1 MFRFRITTGALLALI
16 VVVGGGVWA
25 AENLKSGPQ
34 VGSSVPGP
42 FHPLHITGEN
52 AGQKVCLYCKNGANP
67 VAMIFAREVS
77 PTLTT
82 LIKKI
87 DAATAEHQGAHL
99 GSFVVFLKY
108 QEAMARQLKQLA
120 DKEGIQHTVL
130 SLDAPAGPQGYRVS
144 KNADVTVVL
153 YTKRTVKAN
162 YAFRKGELTEKD
174 VTQIVADLSKILP
187 N

>member
-1 MFRFRITTGALLALI
+1 MFRFRIITGALLALT

-34 VGSSVPGP
+34 VGTPVPGP

-52 AGQKVCLYCKNGANP
+52 AGQKVCLFCKNGANP

-87 DAATAEHQGAHL
+87 DAATADHQGDHM

-108 QEAMARQLKQLA
+108 QEAMAKQAKQLA
-120 DKEGIQHTVL
+120 DKEGIQYTVL
-130 SLDAPAGPQGYRVS
+130 SLDTAAGPQAYRVS

-153 YTKRTVKAN
+153 YTNRTVKAN

>member
-1 MFRFRITTGALLALI
+1 MFRHRIVTGALLALAV
-16 VVVGGGVWA
+16 VVVGGAWA

-34 VGSSVPGP
+34 VGSTVPGP

-77 PTLTT
+77 PALTT

-87 DAATAEHQGAHL
+87 DAATADHQGDHM

-108 QEAMARQLKQLA
+108 NEQMARQVKQLA
-120 DKEGIQHTVL
+120 DKEGIQNTVL
-130 SLDAPAGPQGYRVS
+130 ALHNSAGPQAYRVG

-153 YTKRTVKAN
+153 YTNRTVKAN
-162 YAFRKGELTEKD
+162 YAFRKGELAEKD

>member
-1 MFRFRITTGALLALI
+1 MFRFCIITGALLGLTG
-16 VVVGGGVWA
+16 VVVGGASA

-34 VGSSVPGP
+34 VGTAVPGP

-52 AGQKVCLYCKNGANP
+52 AGQKVCLYCKNGTNP

-77 PTLTT
+77 PALTT

-87 DAATAEHQGAHL
+87 DAATADHQGDHM

-108 QEAMARQLKQLA
+108 NEEMARQLMQLA
-120 DKEGIQHTVL
+120 NKEGIKHTVL
-130 SLDAPAGPQGYRVS
+130 TLDAPAGPQGYRVS

-153 YTKRTVKAN
+153 YTNHTVKAN
-162 YAFRKGELTEKD
+162 YAFRKGELTEKN

>member
-1 MFRFRITTGALLALI
+1 MFRLRIVTGALLALI
-16 VVVGGGVWA
+16 LVVGGGVWA

-42 FHPLHITGEN
+42 FHPLHITWEN
-52 AGQKVCLYCKNGANP
+52 AGQKVCLFCKNGANP

-87 DAATAEHQGAHL
+87 DAATADHQGEHM
-99 GSFVVFLKY
+99 GSFVVFLKFNE
-108 QEAMARQLKQLA
+108 QMARQVKQLA
-120 DKEGIQHTVL
+120 DKEGIQNTVL
-130 SLDAPAGPQGYRVS
+130 SLDNPAGPQAYRVS
-144 KNADVTVVL
+144 KNAEVTVVL
-153 YTKRTVKAN
+153 YTNRTVKAN
-162 YAFRKGELTEKD
+162 YAFRKGELNEKQ
-174 VTQIVADLSKILP
+174 VTQIVADLSKIFP